1 MGIKHEGDS
10 MPKTCL
16 PQVYLQ
22 PAVERRILN
31 RLKRIEGQVRGVQRL
46 IAQHH
51 SCDDILIQVG
61 ALRQA
66 LGGVAVELL
75 EGHMDTCVAESVER
89 GQGATALSSLKTAL
103 AHVLRQV

>member
-1 MGIKHEGDS
+1 
-10 MPKTCL
+10 MPEICL
-16 PQVYLQ
+16 PQVYLK
-22 PAVERRILN
+22 PTVERRIVN

-46 IAQHH
+46 VTQHH

-75 EGHMDTCVAESVER
+75 EGHMDTCVAESVEKGEGR
-89 GQGATALSSLKTAL
+89 KALSSLKTAI
-103 AHVLRQV
+103 AHVLRQS